1 MLVGIVAVDCVAF
14 VAFVA
19 VATVAGVAAG
29 IVAGIADS
37 GIGGAVTLL
46 STFCAIGAKLLMLAL
61 SLLGVP
67 TTLMI
72 SL

>member
-1 MLVGIVAVDCVAF
+1 MLVGIVAVDG